1 MDTNL
6 YLKKGCRIVFLLLI
20 LSVSLVSK
28 AQIQRNFFELALGQS
43 TKTEAVSKLKSQ
55 GYEIRN
61 LADGNIMITNVDFG
75 GRAWSG
81 VGFSFYKGKLSEVK
95 FIKMP
100 KPANLKY
107 YYECLIDDLKIKYKS
122 NYIAEL
128 SSNREAFFMDIH
140 TALSVVYSNNSES
153 VTLLYQDN
161 QEVKDYIQQE
171 CEEL

>member
-1 MDTNL
+1 MDTTL
-6 YLKKGCRIVFLLLI
+6 FLKKGCRIIVLLLT
-20 LSVSLVSK
+20 LSVSIVSK
-28 AQIQRNFFELALGQS
+28 AQIQRNFFELVLGQS
-43 TKTEAVSKLKSQ
+43 TKADAVSKLKSQ
-55 GYEIRN
+55 RYEVRN
-61 LADGNIMITNVDFG
+61 IADGNIMITSVDFG

-81 VGFSFYKGKLSEVK
+81 VGFFFYKGKLSEVK

-107 YYECLIDDLKIKYKS
+107 YYEYLVDDLKIKYKS

-128 SSNREAFFMDIH
+128 SSNREAFFMDSN
-140 TALSVVYSNNSES
+140 TALSVVYSDNPES

-161 QEVKDYIQQE
+161 QDVKDYIQQE